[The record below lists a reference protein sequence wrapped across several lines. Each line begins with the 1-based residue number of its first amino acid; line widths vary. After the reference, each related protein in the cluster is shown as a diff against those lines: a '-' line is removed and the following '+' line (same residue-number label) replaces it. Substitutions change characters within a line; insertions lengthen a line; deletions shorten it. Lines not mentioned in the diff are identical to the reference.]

1 MAGINKCIIVGNLG
15 DNPIINQ
22 TNKGETVANISVAT
36 SEKWRDRNTNEQ
48 LEKTEWHRVSVFGK
62 AAEFAS
68 KWLVKGSKVY
78 VEGKLQT
85 RKWQDKNGQDRY
97 TTEIVVAGYGGTLQ
111 SLDKKDVSQEPS
123 GENFPYKAMPTQSLE
138 DDPFAN

>member
-36 SEKWRDRNTNEQ
+36 SEKWTDRNTNEQ
-48 LEKTEWHRVSVFGK
+48 IEKTEWHRVSIFGK
-62 AAEFAS
+62 PAEFAS

-111 SLDKKDVSQEPS
+111 ALDKKDVSQEPS
-123 GENFPYKAMPTQSLE
+123 AENFGYKAMPTEELE
-138 DDPFAN
+138 DIPF

>member
-1 MAGINKCIIVGNLG
+1 MNGINKCIIVGNLG
-15 DNPIINQ
+15 DNPSINQ
-22 TNKGETVANISVAT
+22 TSKGETVANISVAT

-48 LEKTEWHRVSVFGK
+48 MEKTEWHRVSIFGK
-62 AAEFAS
+62 AADLAS
-68 KWLVKGSKVY
+68 KWLTKGSKVY

-111 SLDKKDVSQEPS
+111 FLDKKDASQEPS
-123 GENFPYKAMPTQSLE
+123 GENYGYKAMPTQSID

>member
-1 MAGINKCIIVGNLG
+1 
-15 DNPIINQ
+15 
-22 TNKGETVANISVAT
+22 VAT
-36 SEKWRDRNTNEQ
+36 SEKWRDRNSNEQ
-48 LEKTEWHRVSVFGK
+48 IEKTEWHRVSVFGK
-62 AAEFAS
+62 PAEFAS

-111 SLDKKDVSQEPS
+111 ALDKKDVSQEPS
-123 GENFPYKAMPTQSLE
+123 GENFGYKAMPTEELE
-138 DDPFAN
+138 DIPF